1 MVNVSS
7 SSGSEYTDCL
17 LCMYPPPQVVSTLTV
32 YGECARF
39 MHRGLLWWRSQL
51 SRFIYRPNANVRAHI
66 HALLLRLPWPSLPF
80 AHNHPLPPHHEGQG
94 GGEGGA
100 GKGEEEAGGGGGGV
114 VGIHVRRGD
123 KLLGIDGFQG
133 ISLFCIKSPLCRA
146 LL

>member
-1 MVNVSS
+1 MGCVCGGGGVDGGGAPVGNGEGPHAPLRQGLRPVAVRHVPVRPGPLFSDRLFPDVAK
-7 SSGSEYTDCL
+7 GDCL
-17 LCMYPPPQVVSTLTV
+17 GGEGILFLYNIMV
-32 YGECARF
+32 YYVDIYYYYI
-39 MHRGLLWWRSQL
+39 L
-51 SRFIYRPNANVRAHI
+51 SA
-66 HALLLRLPWPSLPF
+66 W
-80 AHNHPLPPHHEGQG
+80 